1 VWSLLI
7 ERDDKDGPP
16 GEAPSGLV
24 KWAVTGLAVIGV
36 MAVLLWT
43 YYH

>member
-7 ERDDKDGPP
+7 ERDDKDGP
-16 GEAPSGLV
+16 GREQPSGV
-24 KWAVTGLAVIGV
+24 VRWAVIGLAVIGV
-36 MAVLLWT
+36 MAVLLWN